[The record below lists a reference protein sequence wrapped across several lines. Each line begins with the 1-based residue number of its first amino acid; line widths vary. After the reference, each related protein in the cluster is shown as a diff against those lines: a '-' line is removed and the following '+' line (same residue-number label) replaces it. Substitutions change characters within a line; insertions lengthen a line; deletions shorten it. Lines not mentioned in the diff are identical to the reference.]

1 MLKYQIIVLSC
12 AFCLLADTL
21 CALEMEFYSIS
32 AVVGSPNCGTYFSQG
47 PSSGNGQSTPSLS
60 LLFTDLSRP
69 VDMVEDVPFDG
80 GSMSLILRSSS
91 SSSSETAT
99 DGQAIYR
106 KPPTTGGK
114 DPDNPKLDLTIDDA
128 NLFLCLLLLLMVIVK
143 RWKRKADTHL
153 STKLQNKP
161 V

>member
-21 CALEMEFYSIS
+21 CAQTMEFYSIS
-32 AVVGSPNCGTYFSQG
+32 AVAGGANNSGIYAPQGTSNGSGISNTSR
-47 PSSGNGQSTPSLS
+47 SI
-60 LLFTDLSRP
+60 LFTELSRP
-69 VDMVEDVPFDG
+69 VDRVEELTFDG

-91 SSSSETAT
+91 SETAT
-99 DGQAIYR
+99 DGQAIFR
-106 KPPTTGGK
+106 KPPTTNGEN
-114 DPDNPKLDLTIDDA
+114 PTNPKLDLTIDDA

>member
-1 MLKYQIIVLSC
+1 MLKYQIIVLLC
-12 AFCLLADTL
+12 AFCLLADNL
-21 CALEMEFYSIS
+21 CALEMELYPTSSVAGGANGGIYAPQGTSNGSGISNTSRSI
-32 AVVGSPNCGTYFSQG
+32 
-47 PSSGNGQSTPSLS
+47 
-60 LLFTDLSRP
+60 LFTELSRP
-69 VDMVEDVPFDG
+69 VDRVEELTFDG

-91 SSSSETAT
+91 SETAT
-99 DGQAIYR
+99 DGQAIFR
-106 KPPTTGGK
+106 KPPTTNGEN
-114 DPDNPKLDLTIDDA
+114 PTNPKLDLTIDDA

>member
-21 CALEMEFYSIS
+21 CAQTMEFYSIS
-32 AVVGSPNCGTYFSQG
+32 AVAGSPNGGTYSSQG
-47 PSSGNGQSTPSLS
+47 TSSGNGQSTPSRP
-60 LLFTDLSRP
+60 LLFTELSRP
-69 VDMVEDVPFDG
+69 VDMVEELPFDG
-80 GSMSLILRSSS
+80 GSMSLVLRSSTS
-91 SSSSETAT
+91 GTAAEGQTIFRAPPKT
-99 DGQAIYR
+99 DGD
-106 KPPTTGGK
+106 PT
-114 DPDNPKLDLTIDDA
+114 NPYLDLTIDDA

>member
-21 CALEMEFYSIS
+21 CALEMEFYPTSS
-32 AVVGSPNCGTYFSQG
+32 VVGSPNCGTYFSQG
-47 PSSGNGQSTPSLS
+47 PSSGNGQSTPSRP
-60 LLFTDLSRP
+60 LLFTELSRP

-91 SSSSETAT
+91 SETAT

-106 KPPTTGGK
+106 RPPTTGGK
-114 DPDNPKLDLTIDDA
+114 DPTNPKLDLSIDDA

>member
-12 AFCLLADTL
+12 AFCLLADML
-21 CALEMEFYSIS
+21 CAQTMEFYSIS
-32 AVVGSPNCGTYFSQG
+32 AVVGSPNCGTHFSQG
-47 PSSGNGQSTPSLS
+47 TSSGNGQSIPSHS
-60 LLFTDLSRP
+60 LLFTELSRP

-91 SSSSETAT
+91 SSETAT

-106 KPPTTGGK
+106 RPPTTEGEE
-114 DPDNPKLDLTIDDA
+114 PSNPKLDLSLDDA
-128 NLFLCLLLLLMVIVK
+128 NRFLCLLLLLMVIVK
-143 RWKRKADTHL
+143 RRKRKADTHL
-153 STKLQNKP
+153 STNAENKP

>member
-21 CALEMEFYSIS
+21 CAQEMELYPTSS
-32 AVVGSPNCGTYFSQG
+32 VVGGANNSGIYSPQGT
-47 PSSGNGQSTPSLS
+47 SSGSGISSTSRS
-60 LLFTDLSRP
+60 ILFTELSRP
-69 VDMVEDVPFDG
+69 VDRVEELTFDG
-80 GSMSLILRSSS
+80 GSMSLILRSSTS
-91 SSSSETAT
+91 GTAAE
-99 DGQAIYR
+99 GQTIFRA
-106 KPPTTGGK
+106 PPTTGGE
-114 DPDNPKLDLTIDDA
+114 DPSNPKLDLSLDDA

>member
-21 CALEMEFYSIS
+21 CARTMEFYSIS

-47 PSSGNGQSTPSLS
+47 PSSGNGQSTPSHS
-60 LLFTDLSRP
+60 LLFTELSRP

-91 SSSSETAT
+91 SETAT
-99 DGQAIYR
+99 DGQTIFRA
-106 KPPTTGGK
+106 PPMTNEED
-114 DPDNPKLDLTIDDA
+114 DPTNPKVDLTIDDA

-153 STKLQNKP
+153 STKLQNKH

>member
-1 MLKYQIIVLSC
+1 MLKYRIIVLSC

-21 CALEMEFYSIS
+21 CAQTMEFYSIS
-32 AVVGSPNCGTYFSQG
+32 AVVGSPNCGTYFSHG
-47 PSSGNGQSTPSLS
+47 PSSGNGQSIPSHS
-60 LLFTDLSRP
+60 LLFTELSRP
-69 VDMVEDVPFDG
+69 VDMVEEVPFDG

-91 SSSSETAT
+91 SETAT

-106 KPPTTGGK
+106 RPPTTGGE
-114 DPDNPKLDLTIDDA
+114 DPSNPKLDLSLDDA
-128 NLFLCLLLLLMVIVK
+128 NRFLCLLLLLMVIVK

-153 STKLQNKP
+153 STKLQNTH